1 MTSEPGGAPLPP
13 RVTEPEV
20 SEEAIVRA
28 TGRGWDDWL
37 RILDERGIEGFS
49 HRDTAT
55 WLRTELGVDGWWAQ
69 AITVGFERARGLR
82 AVHQVGDGF
91 SVGISKT
98 FAVPAERV
106 WAAVADEAGRS
117 RWLEPGLLRPRTAQ
131 PERTARFDVAGG
143 SSRVVVYLAPK
154 GDAKTSVTIQ
164 HERLASAAEV
174 EERRAFWKAR
184 LAALGEL
191 LAAEAPDE
199 AAPRGTGTRR
209 PAMPAQ
215 AAGAAAATATASP
228 LDEFLLGVDP
238 AKAGTVVEL
247 DRLVRTA
254 APELDVAV
262 KYRMLTYALHAN
274 WWRWVA
280 AIGVTK
286 QAVNL
291 RLLYGTRLA
300 SGAGVLRAG
309 SSHLANLDLVPGAP
323 VDADLVMRLVREAV
337 ERHPEFLAAEGR
349 ARS

>member
-37 RILDERGIEGFS
+37 RILDERGIEGYA
-49 HRDTAT
+49 HRETAA
-55 WLRTELGVDGWWAQ
+55 WLRTELGVGGWWAQ

-82 AVHQVGDGF
+82 AAYQVADGF
-91 SVGISKT
+91 TVGVSRT
-98 FAVPAERV
+98 LPVSSGRLWSAF
-106 WAAVADEAGRS
+106 ADEAARS

-131 PERTARFDVAGG
+131 PGRTARFDVAGG
-143 SSRVVVYLAPK
+143 SSRVVVGLTAK

-164 HERLASAAEV
+164 HERLASAEEV

-191 LAAEAPDE
+191 LAAETMPGSDAP
-199 AAPRGTGTRR
+199 AP
-209 PAMPAQ
+209 
-215 AAGAAAATATASP
+215 AGAAAAAAIASP

-238 AKAGTVVEL
+238 ARAGVVVEL
-247 DRLVRTA
+247 DRLVRSA

-262 KYRMLTYALHAN
+262 KYRMLTYALDAN

-280 AIGVTK
+280 AISVTK

-309 SSHLANLDLVPGAP
+309 SSHLANLDLAPDAP
-323 VDADLVMRLVREAV
+323 VDVDLVVRLVREAV
-337 ERHPEFLAAEGR
+337 ERHPEFLATESA

>member
-49 HRDTAT
+49 HRDTAA

-82 AVHQVGDGF
+82 AAHQVADGF
-91 SVGISKT
+91 SVGVSKT
-98 FAVPAERV
+98 LPVSSGRLWSAF
-106 WAAVADEAGRS
+106 ADEAARS

-131 PERTARFDVAGG
+131 PERTARFDVAGE
-143 SSRVVVYLAPK
+143 SSRVVVGLTAK

-164 HERLASAAEV
+164 HERIASAAEV

-191 LAAEAPDE
+191 LAAETMPDSDAP
-199 AAPRGTGTRR
+199 AP
-209 PAMPAQ
+209 
-215 AAGAAAATATASP
+215 AAATLPDSA

-238 AKAGTVVEL
+238 ASAPLVVEL
-247 DRLVRTA
+247 DRLVRAA
-254 APELDVAV
+254 APELGAAV
-262 KYRMLTYALHAN
+262 KYRMLTFAIGGN
-274 WWRWVA
+274 WWRWVC
-280 AIGVTK
+280 AISVTK

-291 RLLYGTRLA
+291 RLLYGTRLE
-300 SGAGVLRAG
+300 SGVGILRPG
-309 SSHLANLDLVPGAP
+309 SSHLANLDIAPGAAL
-323 VDADLVMRLVREAV
+323 DADLVTRLVREAV
-337 ERHPEFLAAEGR
+337 ERHPEFLAAEGS